1 MYTAQFD
8 PNKAYNPLDIQKIR
22 EDAVRILLSTLGEDV
37 EREGLLDT
45 PKRVAKM
52 YDEVYAGYLQ
62 SPEELL
68 ATTFDSDGHD
78 ELVLVGP
85 IPFHSHC
92 EHHMVPFVGTAY
104 VAYIPNQ
111 RVVGISKLARL
122 VDAFSKRLQI
132 QERLTTQIADTIES
146 VLAPRGVAVIVE
158 AEHMC
163 MTMRGV
169 KKPGTKT
176 TTSAMRGVFRENDN
190 HARMELMMLINQRR
204 G

>member
-1 MYTAQFD
+1 MYEAKFD
-8 PNKAYNPLDIQKIR
+8 PNAPYNPLDIRKIR
-22 EDAVRILLSTLGEDV
+22 EDAVRVLLATLGEDV

-104 VAYIPNQ
+104 VAYIPND
-111 RVVGISKLARL
+111 RVVGISRTL
-122 VDAFSKRLQI
+122 
-132 QERLTTQIADTIES
+132 
-146 VLAPRGVAVIVE
+146 
-158 AEHMC
+158 
-163 MTMRGV
+163 
-169 KKPGTKT
+169 
-176 TTSAMRGVFRENDN
+176 N
-190 HARMELMMLINQRR
+190 HTDCRHY
-204 G
+204 